1 MLPDNFRGEMMI
13 EQNVPIPPRAQYGFA
28 KLQPGESLLK
38 KCADKNERNL
48 ARKAA
53 YRVANYKH
61 WKIVVRS
68 LPEGIRVWRIE

>member
-1 MLPDNFRGEMMI
+1 MI
-13 EQNVPIPPRAQYGFA
+13 EQNVPIPPRTQYGFE
-28 KLQPGESLLK
+28 KLQPGDSMLK
-38 KCADKNERNL
+38 KCADTKEKNL

-68 LPEGIRVWRIE
+68 LPEGVRVWRIE

>member
-1 MLPDNFRGEMMI
+1 MI

-28 KLQPGESLLK
+28 KLQPGDSLLK
-38 KCADKNERNL
+38 KCADSKERDKT
-48 ARKAA
+48 RKAA
-53 YRVANYKH
+53 YRLANYKN